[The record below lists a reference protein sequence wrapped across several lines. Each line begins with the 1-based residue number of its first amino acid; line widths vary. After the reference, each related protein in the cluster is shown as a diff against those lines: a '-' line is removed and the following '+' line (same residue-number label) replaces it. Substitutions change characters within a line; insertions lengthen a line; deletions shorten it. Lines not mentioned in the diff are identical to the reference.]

1 MESIVINS
9 GRTEGEI
16 IAPPSKSMTI
26 RAFAVG
32 LLADGIS
39 TILNPSSSK
48 DALASISVAE
58 KLGALINMEEGK
70 TIIEGTSGLLKEKV
84 DKIDCGESGLCARMF
99 IPICALREKEI
110 VLDGSGSL
118 RKRPIGNL
126 KELEQFNIL
135 CKSNDGYLPVR
146 VKGRIRGVDAKIDG
160 SFTSQLITGLLLAL
174 PLVDRDSTLSL
185 RNLKSKPYVL
195 MTIDILKMAGV
206 KIETDPNLSTI
217 LIKGSQKFNPI
228 TYSVEGDW
236 SSASFFLVAG
246 AISGGLFVK
255 NLNTQSTQADRKI
268 LDVLHYCGAVIE
280 ALPQGIRV
288 ERKELRAFEFDVS
301 DSPDL
306 FPPLCILAA
315 CAEGISTIYG
325 TDRQLF
331 KESNRLERICEGFTR
346 LGVRF
351 ELSQGKISIEGR
363 ENIGS
368 GTIDPMGDHRIAMAF
383 AILGLRSKEGVRI
396 SNPGCVNKSY
406 PEFFTELMR
415 IKK

>member
-1 MESIVINS
+1 
-9 GRTEGEI
+9 
-16 IAPPSKSMTI
+16 
-26 RAFAVG
+26 
-32 LLADGIS
+32 
-39 TILNPSSSK
+39 
-48 DALASISVAE
+48 
-58 KLGALINMEEGK
+58 
-70 TIIEGTSGLLKEKV
+70 
-84 DKIDCGESGLCARMF
+84 
-99 IPICALREKEI
+99 
-110 VLDGSGSL
+110 
-118 RKRPIGNL
+118 
-126 KELEQFNIL
+126 
-135 CKSNDGYLPVR
+135 
-146 VKGRIRGVDAKIDG
+146 
-160 SFTSQLITGLLLAL
+160 
-174 PLVDRDSTLSL
+174 
-185 RNLKSKPYVL
+185 

-255 NLNTQSTQADRKI
+255 NLNTQSAQADRKI

>member
-1 MESIVINS
+1 
-9 GRTEGEI
+9 
-16 IAPPSKSMTI
+16 
-26 RAFAVG
+26 
-32 LLADGIS
+32 
-39 TILNPSSSK
+39 
-48 DALASISVAE
+48 
-58 KLGALINMEEGK
+58 
-70 TIIEGTSGLLKEKV
+70 
-84 DKIDCGESGLCARMF
+84 
-99 IPICALREKEI
+99 
-110 VLDGSGSL
+110 
-118 RKRPIGNL
+118 
-126 KELEQFNIL
+126 
-135 CKSNDGYLPVR
+135 
-146 VKGRIRGVDAKIDG
+146 
-160 SFTSQLITGLLLAL
+160 
-174 PLVDRDSTLSL
+174 
-185 RNLKSKPYVL
+185 

-206 KIETDPNLSTI
+206 KIKTDPNLSTI

-255 NLNTQSTQADRKI
+255 NLNTQSAQADRKI